1 MILFEITLSEEDPIY
16 QEMAIANVNRQYD
29 FLKSIVVA
37 ALGIKQPFLSSGII
51 KSLNFQAIA
60 ALHPYAGEFR
70 PCPVIVGEYT
80 PPDHYRVPTLMDQFI
95 NHVNFIFNEADPI
108 LLSAYVLWRLNHI
121 HPFINGDG
129 RTSRAVCYYI
139 LCMKSGGWIEGDT
152 ILPQLLDRDH
162 DDYVV
167 AIRAADASLDSGN
180 LDLQPLHALIS
191 KLMAEQVAIVTPA
204 ANTP

>member
-1 MILFEITLSEEDPIY
+1 MILFEITRSEKDPIY

-29 FLKSIVVA
+29 FLRSIIVA

-51 KSLNFQAIA
+51 KSLNFHAIA

-70 PCPVIVGEYT
+70 PCNVAVGAYL
-80 PPDHYRVPTLMDQFI
+80 PPDHYRVPALIDEFI
-95 NHVNFIFNEADPI
+95 NHVNFIFKESDPI

-121 HPFINGDG
+121 HPFINGNG
-129 RTSRAVCYYI
+129 STARAVCYFI
-139 LCMKSGGWIEGDT
+139 LCMKFGGWIESDT
-152 ILPQLLDRDH
+152 ILPQLMDRDH
-162 DDYVV
+162 DDYVA
-167 AIRAADASLDSGN
+167 AIKAADASFNSGN

-191 KLMAEQVAIVTPA
+191 KLMAEQVSTIAPA